1 MNGSP
6 FKKNLVVCVQLVPEQ
21 CMCIAQ
27 VSLFPLEGHVLHSL
41 VHLSYIYMAII
52 RFTDKADEFSCIRL
66 NHGLS
71 KAEFSV

>member
-1 MNGSP
+1 
-6 FKKNLVVCVQLVPEQ
+6 
-21 CMCIAQ
+21 MCIAQ